1 MFERLALFAKLRD
14 RKASANK
21 KYPQGYT
28 WSGQYGLKDRAT
40 GELITTDPQEIAE
53 LILYPGAK
61 PQDLAGVEAIVTAL
75 QRDPQRDAKL
85 AQARADLEPKGIEL
99 PAIKEGTPGWY
110 RTMMGR
116 LA

>member
-1 MFERLALFAKLRD
+1 M
-14 RKASANK
+14 
-21 KYPQGYT
+21 
-28 WSGQYGLKDRAT
+28 KDRAT
-40 GELITTDPQEIAE
+40 GELITTDPGEIAE
-53 LILYPGAK
+53 LILYKGATPK
-61 PQDLAGVEAIVTAL
+61 DLSGVEAVVTAL

-99 PAIKEGTPGWY
+99 PAIQEGTPGWY